1 MSKPWRVN
9 VFGVR
14 HLSPAGA
21 WHLRR
26 YLDQIKPD
34 VVLIEGLSD
43 ASELIP
49 QVTRKG
55 TKPPI
60 ALLAYTESLPIRTLI
75 YPLARY
81 SPEFQAMCWA
91 DEHDAAVA
99 FIDLPSDVFLALQA
113 IEQELRDK
121 LRTRAPD
128 TTEPDQAPTPP
139 PEAPASLYEQYARR
153 AGEPDYE
160 TYWERNFEHNID
172 DDSYRLAAYEFGQ
185 SLRELEEPPPRI
197 SLRRSSPLS
206 ALFTRRC

>member
-1 MSKPWRVN
+1 MGKPWRVN

-14 HLSPAGA
+14 HLSPGGA

-26 YLDQIKPD
+26 YLDRVRPD

-43 ASELIP
+43 ANELIP

-60 ALLAYTESLPIRTLI
+60 ALLAYTDSLPVRTLI

-91 DEHDAAVA
+91 HEHDAGVE
-99 FIDLPSDVFLALQA
+99 FIDLPSDVFLALQD

-121 LRTRAPD
+121 SRTQAPD
-128 TTEPDQAPTPP
+128 TEPDQAPAPP
-139 PEAPASLYEQYARR
+139 APVPASLYEQCALR

-160 TYWERNFEHNID
+160 TYWE
-172 DDSYRLAAYEFGQ
+172 
-185 SLRELEEPPPRI
+185 
-197 SLRRSSPLS
+197 
-206 ALFTRRC
+206 

>member
-60 ALLAYTESLPIRTLI
+60 ALLAYTESLPILTLI

-91 DEHDAAVA
+91 DEHDAAVE
-99 FIDLPSDVFLALQA
+99 FIDLPSDVFLALQD
-113 IEQELRDK
+113 IEQELRDQRRK
-121 LRTRAPD
+121 RAAEKP
-128 TTEPDQAPTPP
+128 EPTSAATPEETPP
-139 PEAPASLYEQYARR
+139 
-153 AGEPDYE
+153 D
-160 TYWERNFEHNID
+160 
-172 DDSYRLAAYEFGQ
+172 
-185 SLRELEEPPPRI
+185 
-197 SLRRSSPLS
+197 
-206 ALFTRRC
+206 